1 MKLIKYILPV
11 RRACN
16 DNEDFSGTI
25 WDRKILNDAEGFI
38 AEQWLSN
45 DPAATNVDATG
56 SLSPWYKLEDI
67 SKWKLPSKSD
77 LDAIKPYIIYSKR
90 RAFIISE
97 AKDGSG
103 NYIGCYLPYN
113 GQYIST
119 TLGSSNYPYVLDIF
133 PSTES
138 IDVKTYSISRYVA
151 RCVRDVT
158 AEEFNAWQNGQ
169 L

>member
-1 MKLIKYILPV
+1 MLEQP
-11 RRACN
+11 RALSTTNISSQYYTNEANKVHITGKEGPDN

-103 NYIGCYLPYN
+103 NYIGCYLPTMAN
-113 GQYIST
+113 T
-119 TLGSSNYPYVLDIF
+119 
-133 PSTES
+133 
-138 IDVKTYSISRYVA
+138 
-151 RCVRDVT
+151 
-158 AEEFNAWQNGQ
+158 
-169 L
+169 